1 MKSRLLNVDLCAGCP
16 LRFGRIIQ
24 RRRHALLDASVKFR
38 MGIYDLPPATKVD
51 AENRTSV
58 CVRHELETGRGLP
71 PFPMPNT
78 VGVLP
83 RKLKGDDLE

>member
-1 MKSRLLNVDLCAGCP
+1 
-16 LRFGRIIQ
+16 
-24 RRRHALLDASVKFR
+24 